1 MCSSTLNWGAGG
13 GGKFIF
19 SFICP
24 MYGLR
29 LGAQI
34 QNKFINSKS
43 DSHYNSH
50 RCTHPKNRFL
60 KPEPQLKWVH
70 HPSMLLDR
78 TMLPR
83 VPWRLRPEVWP
94 SVAEATSQSMTPLGP
109 RLIAKGK
116 SVRFEPVRQ
125 ACETVETHPETV
137 GGRVKP

>member
-1 MCSSTLNWGAGG
+1 MRIEFGSGNVILVSPPFPSSKLKRQVGEKTLGPGRASTLDVCSSTLNWGRRGG
-13 GGKFIF
+13 GGKYIF

-60 KPEPQLKWVH
+60 KPEPQLKWAH
-70 HPSMLLDR
+70 HPSRLLA
-78 TMLPR
+78 
-83 VPWRLRPEVWP
+83 RPDYV
-94 SVAEATSQSMTPLGP
+94 
-109 RLIAKGK
+109 AKGPLA
-116 SVRFEPVRQ
+116 F
-125 ACETVETHPETV
+125 AA
-137 GGRVKP
+137 